1 MARLLEK
8 HGASFD
14 TTCITLPTS
23 CPYFVHMLTWLG
35 NMVNPLI
42 CAQMEACLGIIT
54 ACGPSLKM
62 LYKQLYGTPEQPTSK
77 QPTTGKSSLT
87 GARIWSNRSRLGA
100 EPASLDE
107 TVMSSPPP

>member
-1 MARLLEK
+1 MVRLLEK

-14 TTCITLPTS
+14 TSCITPPTS
-23 CPYFVHMLTWLG
+23 CSCSVHMLTWLG
-35 NMVNPLI
+35 DMVNPLI

-62 LYKQLYGTPEQPTSK
+62 LYKQLYGTPEQPASK
-77 QPTTGKSSLT
+77 QPTTRKSNLT
-87 GARIWSNRSRLGA
+87 GARIWSNRLRLGA
-100 EPASLDE
+100 EPTSIDE